1 MRAYVMLS
9 ALALGFFAACAP
21 ARAACDTK
29 DPSMICGFKSPEDLI
44 RLPGTPWAV
53 ASQLNMDVK
62 PPYAHP
68 VFTFR
73 HAPLMA
79 VRTDTHEVMPLFPG
93 AGSGTDWDS
102 KTYPACKTPP
112 KELTSHGLNV
122 KPLGKDKFR
131 LFVVNHGERQ
141 SVEIVDVAATGKD
154 LKAVWRGCLMAPEG
168 MTFPNSV
175 APLPDGGLVLSG
187 SGLRVWHQGGGWRN
201 IGNVPGSNGVEISP
215 DGNAIYVNDYE
226 AQLIEK
232 LDLDGKVIKSTP
244 KLDFQP
250 DNLRWGDDGAL
261 YVAGTITSAEQE
273 ASMACFEP
281 AGCKIG
287 FVSARVDPG
296 TLAVTDVV
304 RSAGIP
310 NFGIATVT
318 LKVGDAVWIGT
329 VGADHIL
336 VRPLKK

>member
-1 MRAYVMLS
+1 MLS
-9 ALALGFFAACAP
+9 ALALGFFIASAP

-29 DPSMICGFKSPEDLI
+29 DPSIICGFKSPEDLI
-44 RLPGTPWAV
+44 RLPGTSWV
-53 ASQLNMDVK
+53 ISSQLNMDVK
-62 PPYAHP
+62 PPYEHP

-79 VRTDTHEVMPLFPG
+79 IKIDTHEVTPLFPT
-93 AGSGTDWDS
+93 AASSTDWDR
-102 KTYPACKTPP
+102 KTYPECKAPP

-141 SVEIVDVAATGKD
+141 SVEIIDVAATDKN
-154 LKAVWRGCLMAPEG
+154 LKATWRGCLMAPAG
-168 MTFPNSV
+168 MSFPNSV

-187 SGLRVWHQGGGWRN
+187 SGVQIWHHGNGWEK

-215 DGNAIYVNDYE
+215 DGKAIYVNDYE

-232 LDLDGKVIKSTP
+232 LDLQGKVIKSTP

-250 DNLRWGDDGAL
+250 DNLRWGDDGGL
-261 YVAGTITSAEQE
+261 YVAGTTTSAEQE

-281 AGCKIG
+281 SGCKIG
-287 FVSARVDPG
+287 FVSARVDPE

-304 RSAGIP
+304 RSAGIQ

-318 LKVGDAVWIGT
+318 LKVGNGVWIGT

-336 VRPLKK
+336 VRSLKK